1 MNKKTGEDDP
11 IDLELVRRLADLLT
25 ETGLTEIEVEQAG
38 MRIKVARGLAE
49 APSLHAYGF
58 RPRRRPCLRPP
69 AARARPPAMRP
80 AATW

>member
-49 APSLHAYGF
+49 APSLHAYAV
-58 RPRRRPCLRPP
+58 P
-69 AARARPPAMRP
+69 AAPGLACR
-80 AATW
+80 